1 MDLEGLSKK
10 KKHQRELDVGTKS
23 LIMTFMRGLT
33 FFWMQPTVC
42 SGPPPPLAPVLQGRL
57 ALVGQGGGHSGPA
70 GEIEKDSTL

>member
-33 FFWMQPTVC
+33 FFGM
-42 SGPPPPLAPVLQGRL
+42 
-57 ALVGQGGGHSGPA
+57 
-70 GEIEKDSTL
+70 